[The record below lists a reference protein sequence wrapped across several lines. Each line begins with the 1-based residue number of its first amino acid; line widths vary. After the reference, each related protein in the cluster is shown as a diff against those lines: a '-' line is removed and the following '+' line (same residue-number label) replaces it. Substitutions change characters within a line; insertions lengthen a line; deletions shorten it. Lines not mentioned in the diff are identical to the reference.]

1 MYWNFIFIIVINY
14 ANMLIFL
21 FVFNFLCIS
30 LFLNLL
36 FFIVLLSRIVDDSQK
51 GCYLRKNRKKHSSD
65 NTSCKTHIHCTH
77 KIIGNRHFFVTL
89 VTNMYYI
96 SATVPPIFANR
107 VLKCAQDVKEK
118 SHEISVRDLF
128 AVKKLSRKMSRGGG

>member
-1 MYWNFIFIIVINY
+1 MYF
-14 ANMLIFL
+14 

-65 NTSCKTHIHCTH
+65 NTSCKTHIHVHCTH

-89 VTNMYYI
+89 VTNMCYI

-118 SHEISVRDLF
+118 SHEISARDLF
-128 AVKKLSRKMSRGGG
+128 ALKNYREKCRGGGLN